1 MINYF
6 FQRLFFLIPTFIGI
20 TLITFIIV
28 HFVPGD
34 PAVLA
39 IRKGMSND
47 SLRDPL
53 TAEIIEQNRKLFGL
67 DKPIHIQYFLW
78 FKRLLLFDFGNSYKD
93 NQPVIKKIK
102 ERLPVTLQLNIIS
115 IFLIYLF
122 SIPLGVFNAVKYNS
136 LSDKL
141 ITLFLF
147 MLYSLPT
154 FWVATMLI
162 LYLGG
167 GDYLNLFPIY
177 GLSSEGA
184 ENLNFFNWL
193 IDRLWHLVLP
203 VFCLTYG
210 GFAYLSRYVKSNIL
224 EVLKLDFIRT
234 ARAKGLP
241 EKFVIFKH
249 TLKNS
254 LIPVI
259 VLVANIFPALFGGS
273 VIIEQIFSINGLGKL
288 SFDAILARDYPVIM
302 AMASISAFLT
312 LIGILI
318 SDFLMVLIDPRIKF

>member
-1 MINYF
+1 
-6 FQRLFFLIPTFIGI
+6 
-20 TLITFIIV
+20 
-28 HFVPGD
+28 
-34 PAVLA
+34 
-39 IRKGMSND
+39 MSND